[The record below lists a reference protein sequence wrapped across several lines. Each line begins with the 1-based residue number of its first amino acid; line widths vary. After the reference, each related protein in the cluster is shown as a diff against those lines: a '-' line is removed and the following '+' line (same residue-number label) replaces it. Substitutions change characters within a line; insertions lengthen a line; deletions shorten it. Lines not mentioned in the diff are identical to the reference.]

1 MGSATRE
8 AVAVAKAALADQP
21 GAADLALGDELFSAG
36 RVIGDS
42 TQLRSFLS
50 DPSADRA
57 AKEKIIERVF
67 GSLGAKTR
75 GVISGLV
82 NSRWSSPA
90 DLLAGIE
97 EVGLRVMALSV
108 DDSSVDNGSAGDGVD
123 IAAELFAFGT
133 VVSSNAELELALG
146 SKLGET
152 RAKVDLVQ
160 ALLGHKASAQ
170 TIAIVR
176 HLVQQPRGRRVN
188 ALLGGAAA
196 IVADQAGLA
205 IATVTTATPLA
216 ADQLSQLQSR
226 LSASYG
232 RQLKINLVID
242 PELIGGVRVQIGDD
256 IIDGS
261 VATRLGDLKLQLA
274 G

>member
-8 AVAVAKAALADQP
+8 AVAAAKAALAGQP
-21 GAADLALGDELFSAG
+21 GAADLALGEELFAAG

-42 TQLRSFLS
+42 SQLRSVLS
-50 DPSADRA
+50 DPSADPA
-57 AKEKIIERVF
+57 AKTKIIDGMF
-67 GSLGAKTR
+67 GSLSTKTR
-75 GVISGLV
+75 GFLSGLV
-82 NSRWSSPA
+82 HSRWSSQK

-97 EVGLRVMALSV
+97 ELGLRVMALSV
-108 DDSSVDNGSAGDGVD
+108 DGSVD

-133 VVSSNAELELALG
+133 VVSSSAELELAIG
-146 SKLGET
+146 SKLGQTE
-152 RAKVDLVQ
+152 AKAQLVQ
-160 ALLGHKASAQ
+160 ALLGGKASKQ
-170 TIAIVR
+170 TVAIVR
-176 HLVQQPRGRRVN
+176 HLVQQPRGRRIN
-188 ALLGGAAA
+188 ALLAGAAA
-196 IVADQAGLA
+196 VVADQAGLA
-205 IATVTTATPLA
+205 IATVTTATPLT
-216 ADQLSQLQSR
+216 ADQLSRLQAR

-232 RQLKINLVID
+232 RPLKVNLVID